1 MDSHLSI
8 KADIDLKPTWWQVIP
23 VLVTNASD
31 WPTKDGSSGITPTQA
46 LNAAVAAK
54 HAIVGRGA
62 NSEGIH
68 EYQVCWGRSIEK
80 VKLLRDPVVSA
91 TFGHDFK
98 RDWRARRRLD
108 ELRSAGGAEGGLQVH
123 SSVLNVVLHDSRAAS
138 SKLRDRGDAMIQG
151 GRGGHRIR

>member
-98 RDWRARRRLD
+98 RDWRARRSWTNCDLP
-108 ELRSAGGAEGGLQVH
+108 EVQKAGYRFAVQFST
-123 SSVLNVVLHDSRAAS
+123 SSSTTREPRHPNC
-138 SKLRDRGDAMIQG
+138 GTEAMQ
-151 GRGGHRIR
+151 